1 MLLCVLD
8 HTKDI
13 TCDIVIEKDPHVAAK
28 MSHKPARVEVAAST
42 TPFGQSLTNHNHR
55 CQFYGVRSGT
65 LSPRL
70 VVQQIKAY
78 LTFLRD

>member
-13 TCDIVIEKDPHVAAK
+13 TCDTVIEKDPHVAAK

-42 TPFGQSLTNHNHR
+42 TPFGQGLTNHW
-55 CQFYGVRSGT
+55 T

-70 VVQQIKAY
+70 VVQQIKPY
-78 LTFLRD
+78 LTFLRY